1 MEEDGA
7 EEVDGDD
14 AEEENHVDALD
25 RKLRDVLDWERE
37 KEFCVLGQSF
47 TSCKRLIVNGGIFN
61 RGWRAG
67 GGLHDAVCG
76 MRTGNA

>member
-7 EEVDGDD
+7 EEVGGDDVDEEDGDD
-14 AEEENHVDALD
+14 AEEEAHVDALD

-47 TSCKRLIVNGGIFN
+47 TSCKRPIVNGGDIK
-61 RGWRAG
+61 
-67 GGLHDAVCG
+67 
-76 MRTGNA
+76 

>member
-14 AEEENHVDALD
+14 AEEDDHVDALD

-37 KEFCVLGQSF
+37 KEFCVLGRSF
-47 TSCKRLIVNGGIFN
+47 TSCKRPIVNGGDI
-61 RGWRAG
+61 
-67 GGLHDAVCG
+67 
-76 MRTGNA
+76 

>member
-1 MEEDGA
+1 MWNTIMHWLEEDGA

-14 AEEENHVDALD
+14 AEEDDHVDALD

-47 TSCKRLIVNGGIFN
+47 TSCKRPIVNGGDI
-61 RGWRAG
+61 
-67 GGLHDAVCG
+67 
-76 MRTGNA
+76 